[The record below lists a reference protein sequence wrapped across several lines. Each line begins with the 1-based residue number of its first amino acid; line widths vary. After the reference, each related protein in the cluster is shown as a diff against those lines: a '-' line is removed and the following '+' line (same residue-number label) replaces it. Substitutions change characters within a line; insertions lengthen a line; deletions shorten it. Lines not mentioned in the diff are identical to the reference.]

1 MIVVVWGVAGCGKST
16 VAIELARRLCC
27 EMFDADDF
35 HPESNIKKMAA
46 GRPLNDRDRQPW
58 LTDLRRLVDQY
69 HADETAVLAC
79 SALTVSY
86 RQTLGFEQ
94 SYVRSVLLTGD
105 YELIANRLGHRHNHF
120 MPADLLRSQFET
132 LDTAHSGLTLDVRPT
147 SAELV
152 DEIMRWLHLGQCR
165 F

>member
-1 MIVVVWGVAGCGKST
+1 M
-16 VAIELARRLCC
+16 
-27 EMFDADDF
+27 
-35 HPESNIKKMAA
+35 
-46 GRPLNDRDRQPW
+46 
-58 LTDLRRLVDQY
+58 DQY
-69 HADETAVLAC
+69 HAGETAVLAC
-79 SALTVSY
+79 SALKTSY

-105 YELIANRLGHRHNHF
+105 CELIASLLGHRHDHF

-132 LDTAHSGLTLDVRPT
+132 LDTAHSRLTLDVRPT

-152 DEIMRWLHLGQCR
+152 DEIMRWLHRGRCR